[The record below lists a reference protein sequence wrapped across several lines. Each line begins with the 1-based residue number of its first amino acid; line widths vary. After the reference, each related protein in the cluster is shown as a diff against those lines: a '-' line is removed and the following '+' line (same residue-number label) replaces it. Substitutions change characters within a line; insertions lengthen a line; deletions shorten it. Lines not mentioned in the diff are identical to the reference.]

1 MGESLLVCRERIW
14 DFLDEIKQ
22 SHIGKSILLC
32 SHGEPL
38 LFAKQY
44 FLGFDY
50 DNGLLR
56 DSQYPAKD

>member
-1 MGESLLVCRERIW
+1 MW
-14 DFLDEIKQ
+14 DFLDKIAQ
-22 SHIGKSILLC
+22 LHMGKSILLC

-50 DNGLLR
+50 DDGSLR
-56 DSQYPAKD
+56 DSFYPAKDGFDECTIDKS